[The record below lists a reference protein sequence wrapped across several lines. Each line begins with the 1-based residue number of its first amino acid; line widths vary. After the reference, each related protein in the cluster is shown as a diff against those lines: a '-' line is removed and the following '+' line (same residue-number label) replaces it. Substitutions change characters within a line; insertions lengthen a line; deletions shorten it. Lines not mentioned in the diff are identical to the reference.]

1 MGSVPEYL
9 EHVPE
14 IETINIYSST
24 QFLEPRKKWTVA
36 LLEGPCSGY
45 LMRLQEGVSPGGVTA
60 GLTGAGGP
68 TSRRVSHPGKVP
80 QVSGRS
86 LSRGDLYL
94 GLLHILLDS
103 DKAGLQRRGEAAQQC
118 ITLRPATTESSHEPW
133 PPAHRAMNLSPE
145 ILVLTDPLYLESVNV
160 SHSVVSDSSS
170 PHAWTVAHQGPLS
183 M

>member
-1 MGSVPEYL
+1 MCLKHRLMRSVLGCLEEGSMGSVPECL

-14 IETINIYSST
+14 TETINIYSST
-24 QFLEPRKKWTVA
+24 QFVEPRKKRTVA

-45 LMRLQEGVSPGGVTA
+45 LTRLQEGVSPGGVTA

-68 TSRRVSHPGKVP
+68 TSRRVSHHGKVP
-80 QVSGRS
+80 QVYGWS

-118 ITLRPATTESSHEPW
+118 ITLRPATTESSHEPR
-133 PPAHRAMNLSPE
+133 PPAPQGNEPE
-145 ILVLTDPLYLESVNV
+145 PRDLG
-160 SHSVVSDSSS
+160 SD
-170 PHAWTVAHQGPLS
+170 
-183 M
+183 